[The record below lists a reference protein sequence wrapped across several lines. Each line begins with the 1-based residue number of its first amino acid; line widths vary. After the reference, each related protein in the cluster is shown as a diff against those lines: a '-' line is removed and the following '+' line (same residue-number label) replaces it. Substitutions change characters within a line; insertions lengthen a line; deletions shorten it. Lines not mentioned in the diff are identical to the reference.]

1 MTDAPA
7 DDSDPARPPA
17 ISTSEVPEPYPEE
30 VEVLE
35 VGGRRLVLVGT
46 AHVSQASV
54 DLVRAVIERERPD
67 VVCVELDQRRHD
79 ALVHKKRWETLD
91 LREVIR
97 KRQLATLL
105 VNLVLSSYQKR
116 LGDKLGVAP
125 GSELLAAVELANERG
140 VPVALCDRDV
150 RITLRRAWAALGLWQ
165 RSMLLSGL
173 LASLGKTPEL
183 SEADLAQLRRKDAMS
198 ELLRELG
205 EAVPELTTA
214 LIHERDGYLAHK
226 IGAAEG
232 RTLVAVVG
240 AGHLSGMSEALRVGR
255 QVDLAELER
264 IPERSSVG
272 AIIGW
277 GLTAAIVGGLVY
289 IGLRDGVEAAG
300 SGALTWALV
309 TGVPSALG
317 GLLSLAHPLTV
328 LSAFLAAPITTLSPL
343 IGAGHVTA
351 LVQAYLVPPR
361 VYELQRVGDD
371 IASPV
376 AWWTNRL
383 LRVLLVFVL
392 TSLGAAIGAWVG
404 GAKLLTSW
412 LS

>member
-1 MTDAPA
+1 MTEPPA
-7 DDSDPARPPA
+7 DDSVQAPAA
-17 ISTSEVPEPYPEE
+17 ASALDPYPEE

-35 VGGRRLVLVGT
+35 LSGRRLVLVGT

-54 DLVRAVIERERPD
+54 ELVRAVIDRERPD
-67 VVCVELDQRRHD
+67 VVCVELDERRLE
-79 ALVHKKRWETLD
+79 ALLHKKRWETLD
-91 LREVIR
+91 LREVIK
-97 KRQLATLL
+97 KRQLTTLL

-125 GSELLAAVELANERG
+125 GSELLAAVEIARERG
-140 VPVALCDRDV
+140 VRVELCDRDV
-150 RITLRRAWAALGLWQ
+150 RITLKRAWSALSLWKK
-165 RSMLLSGL
+165 SMLLSGL
-173 LASLGKTPEL
+173 LASLGKAPEL
-183 SEADLAQLRRKDAMS
+183 SEQDLAELRRKDAMS

-205 EAVPELTTA
+205 ESVPELTQA

-226 IGAAEG
+226 IGAAAG
-232 RTLVAVVG
+232 STLVAVVG
-240 AGHLSGMSEALRVGR
+240 AGHLRGMTEALRAGR

-264 IPERSSVG
+264 IPEGSSVG
-272 AIIGW
+272 AWIGW
-277 GLTAAIVGGLVY
+277 AMTAAIVGGLVY
-289 IGLRDGVEAAG
+289 VGMRDGLAAAG
-300 SGALTWALV
+300 SGMLSWALA

-317 GLLSLAHPLTV
+317 GVVALGHPLTI
-328 LSAFLAAPITTLSPL
+328 LSAFLAAPITTLSPV

-351 LVQAYLVPPR
+351 LVQVYMVPPR

-371 IASPV
+371 IASPA

-392 TSLGAAIGAWVG
+392 TSLGAAAGAWVG
-404 GAKLLTSW
+404 GAKLLSSW

>member
-1 MTDAPA
+1 MTEAPA
-7 DDSDPARPPA
+7 DHDQPAQPA
-17 ISTSEVPEPYPEE
+17 LGANQPYPEE

-35 VGGRRLVLVGT
+35 LAGRRLVLVGT
-46 AHVSQASV
+46 AHVSQQSV
-54 DLVRAVIERERPD
+54 DLVRTVIERERPD
-67 VVCVELDQRRHD
+67 VVCVELDERRLE
-79 ALVHKKRWETLD
+79 ALLHKKRWETLD

-125 GSELLAAVELANERG
+125 GSELLAAVELAQERG
-140 VPVALCDRDV
+140 LRVELCDRDV
-150 RITLRRAWAALGLWQ
+150 CITLRRAWAALGLWKK
-165 RSMLLSGL
+165 SMLLSGL
-173 LASLGKTPEL
+173 IASLGKTPEL
-183 SEADLAQLRRKDAMS
+183 SEADLAELRRKDAMS

-205 EAVPELTTA
+205 DAVPELATV
-214 LIHERDGYLAHK
+214 LIHERDAYLAHK

-240 AGHLSGMSEALRVGR
+240 AGHMRGMSEALRAGR
-255 QVDLAELER
+255 QVDLAQLER
-264 IPERSSVG
+264 IPEGSRVG
-272 AIIGW
+272 AMIGW
-277 GLTAAIVGGLVY
+277 GLTATILGGLLY
-289 IGLRDGVEAAG
+289 IGLRDGVAAAG
-300 SGALTWALV
+300 SGALSWALA

-317 GLLSLAHPLTV
+317 GVLALGHPLTV
-328 LSAFLAAPITTLSPL
+328 VSAFLAAPITTLSPL

-371 IASPV
+371 IASPA
-376 AWWTNRL
+376 AWWSNRL
-383 LRVLLVFVL
+383 LRVLLVFLL
-392 TSLGAAIGAWVG
+392 TSLGAAAGAWVG

>member
-1 MTDAPA
+1 MTE
-7 DDSDPARPPA
+7 PPA
-17 ISTSEVPEPYPEE
+17 HDSEPAPLAANAEAPYPEE

-35 VGGRRLVLVGT
+35 LGGRRLVLVGT

-54 DLVRAVIERERPD
+54 ELVRAVIDRERPD
-67 VVCVELDQRRHD
+67 VVCVELDERRLE
-79 ALVHKKRWETLD
+79 ALLHKKRWETLD
-91 LREVIR
+91 LREVIK

-116 LGDKLGVAP
+116 LGDKLGVTP
-125 GSELLAAVELANERG
+125 GSELLAAVEVARARG
-140 VPVALCDRDV
+140 VRVELCDRDV
-150 RITLRRAWAALGLWQ
+150 RITLRRAWAALSLWKK
-165 RSMLLSGL
+165 SMLLSGL

-183 SEADLAQLRRKDAMS
+183 SEHDLAELRRKDAMS

-205 EAVPELTTA
+205 ESVPELTQA

-240 AGHLSGMSEALRVGR
+240 AGHLRGMTEALREGR
-255 QVDLAELER
+255 RVDLAELER
-264 IPERSSVG
+264 IPEGSSLG
-272 AIIGW
+272 AWIGW
-277 GLTAAIVGGLVY
+277 ALTAAIVGGLVY
-289 IGLRDGVEAAG
+289 VGLRDGLSAAG
-300 SGALTWALV
+300 SGMLSWALA

-317 GLLSLAHPLTV
+317 GVIALGHPLTIV
-328 LSAFLAAPITTLSPL
+328 AAFLAAPITTLSPV

-351 LVQAYLVPPR
+351 LVQVYLVPPR
-361 VYELQRVGDD
+361 VYELQAVGDD
-371 IASPV
+371 ITSPA

-392 TSLGAAIGAWVG
+392 TSLGAAAGAWVG
-404 GAKLLTSW
+404 GAKLLSSW